1 MRIQEFGKAQRGSA
15 EWEPFMATLKA
26 RMRGEALRRRF
37 RWVAAAA
44 LLAVGVGTL
53 FVVSRRPPQP
63 RAALR
68 ADIPAAEAPVFT
80 AQRGSVL
87 SASPGVVVVA
97 VEDRT

>member
-1 MRIQEFGKAQRGSA
+1 MRIQEFGKARRGEGDWA
-15 EWEPFMATLKA
+15 PFMASLET
-26 RMRGEALRRRF
+26 RMRRETLGRRM
-37 RWVAAAA
+37 RWIAAAA

-53 FVVSRRPPQP
+53 FVVSRRPVQP
-63 RAALR
+63 RPALR

-87 SASPGVVVVA
+87 SASSGVVVVV